1 MMAFLAPYQLL
12 FFYYYFSSLVYIFHV
27 LFPFFPPK
35 QLILWMQITNVSE
48 TRLVFI
54 TNQTANVLFC

>member
-1 MMAFLAPYQLL
+1 
-12 FFYYYFSSLVYIFHV
+12 
-27 LFPFFPPK
+27 
-35 QLILWMQITNVSE
+35 LILWMQITNVSE